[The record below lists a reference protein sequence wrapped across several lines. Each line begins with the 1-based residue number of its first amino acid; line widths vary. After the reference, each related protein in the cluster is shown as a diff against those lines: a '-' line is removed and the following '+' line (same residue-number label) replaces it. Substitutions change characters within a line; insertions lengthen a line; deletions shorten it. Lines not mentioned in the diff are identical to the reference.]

1 MNKKNA
7 MISVAAVAVV
17 IGLTAGC
24 GDKQMSYKGDVFPIL
39 EKNCLDCHVTPDGEG
54 YKKSGLSLENYE
66 NLMKGTRLGPII
78 VPGSAASSTLN
89 RLVEGK
95 ADPSIRMPH
104 GGEWLS
110 EPDRAILRAWVDQGA
125 KNN

>member
-1 MNKKNA
+1 MNKKNVLLPA
-7 MISVAAVAVV
+7 LGVVVV

-24 GDKQMSYKGDVFPIL
+24 GDKQVSFKGDVFPIL
-39 EKNCLDCHVTPDGEG
+39 EKSCLDCHVAPDGEG
-54 YKKSGLSLENYE
+54 FQKSGLNMESYD
-66 NLMKGTRLGPII
+66 NLMKGTRLGPIV

-104 GGEWLS
+104 GGDWLP
-110 EPDRAILRAWVDQGA
+110 EPDRATLRAWVDQGA